1 MTDTDLFRDSP
12 LFLRIALSWLVAP
25 LTPLLNWIWPNG
37 YFRTRAKSAHDLL
50 VACFDEN
57 GVLGKY
63 PETAYLNGNEL
74 AATSPE
80 TRDEAKQKRLWD
92 ASVEISGLKDE
103 ETPLAL
109 R

>member
-1 MTDTDLFRDSP
+1 MTDTELFRDSP
-12 LFLRIALSWLVAP
+12 LFLRIALSWLVSP

-50 VACFDEN
+50 VACFDKN
-57 GVLGKY
+57 DVLGKH
-63 PETAYLNGNEL
+63 PKAAYLNGSEL
-74 AATSPE
+74 AGTGAE

-92 ASVEISGLKDE
+92 ASVEIAGVKAD

-109 R
+109 L